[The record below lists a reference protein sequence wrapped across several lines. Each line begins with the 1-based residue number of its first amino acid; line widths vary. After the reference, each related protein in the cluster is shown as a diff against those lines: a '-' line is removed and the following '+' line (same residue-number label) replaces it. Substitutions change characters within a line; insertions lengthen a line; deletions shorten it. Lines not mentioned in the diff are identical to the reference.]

1 MKTLLEMAIVAAL
14 FSYMEKAGIKQSEL
28 AKRLGWSPSDLNS
41 ILKGKKGIGK
51 NRQAYLEEKL
61 GRSFKNEMLIKMSE
75 LSTTER
81 DKPGAVAETL
91 SEYLAGKFAL
101 TDLEQSYVKKLLAI
115 LRGNNRQAEFLIRAN
130 IDVLSLYKKD
140 KQEISKG
147 FIGRFLEE

>member
-14 FSYMEKAGIKQSEL
+14 FSHMEKAGIKQSEL

-41 ILKGKKGIGK
+41 VLKGKKGIGK

-61 GRSFKNEMLIKMSE
+61 GRPFKNEMLTKMSE
-75 LSTTER
+75 FSTKER
-81 DKPGAVAETL
+81 EKPGTVAETL

-140 KQEISKG
+140 KQEIPKG

>member
-1 MKTLLEMAIVAAL
+1 MKTLLEKAIVEAL
-14 FSYMEKAGIKQSEL
+14 FSYMEKAGIKQNEL

-61 GRSFKNEMLIKMSE
+61 GRPFINEMLTKMSE
-75 LSTTER
+75 FSTTER
-81 DKPGAVAETL
+81 DKPGTAAETL

-101 TDLEQSYVKKLLAI
+101 TDLEQNYVKKLLAI
-115 LRGNNRQAEFLIRAN
+115 LRGNNRQAEFLIRAS

-140 KQEISKG
+140 KQRVSKG
-147 FIGRFLEE
+147 FIGGFLEE